1 MPLLTTRGGAS
12 IRGFGTFGVPPLAP
26 PTVIGQE
33 YAGGYYVGQISTT
46 GDGVATHY
54 LVLSPR
60 ALGRQGSIRWKTT
73 LTATAG
79 TGSLFDGAANT
90 NNMNNADHP
99 AAKFCSDLSFSGFGD
114 WYLPSLYELE
124 IIYYN
129 IKPTSTINSTS
140 YGTNAYS
147 VPPRTSNYTTG
158 NPAQTLILL
167 FQSTGAQGFDANA
180 FWTSTQSSST
190 DAWAINFDTGEQG
203 SVPKASEL
211 DVRAIRR
218 VPIN

>member
-1 MPLLTTRGGAS
+1 MPLLGTRGGGS
-12 IRGFGTFGVPPLAP
+12 IRGFGTFGLPPLAP

-33 YAGGYYVGQISTT
+33 YAGGFYAGLISTT
-46 GDGVATHY
+46 SDGNATHY

-60 ALGRQGSIRWKTT
+60 SLGTRTSTRWKNT

-79 TGSLFDGAANT
+79 TGSLFDGWANT

-99 AAKFCSDLSFSGFGD
+99 AAQFCSDLSFSGYGD

-129 IKPTSTINSTS
+129 LKPTNTINTTS
-140 YGTNAYS
+140 YGANPYS
-147 VPPRTSNYTTG
+147 VPQRLSNYTTSD
-158 NPAQTLILL
+158 PAQTLILA
-167 FQSTGAQGFDANA
+167 FQFDGSQGFGANA
-180 FWTSTQSSST
+180 YWSSTQSSST

-203 SVPKASEL
+203 SVPKAAEL

-218 VPIN
+218 VAIN